1 MAKIPKVKCRGCGF
15 EFSALRADCPQ
26 CGLRRTMGDTAQK
39 VSAPA
44 RREGPREAKSSTP
57 QRRSNWQLVIG
68 LLLIAAAVVAVVLMM
83 LAGRSGQAGRPIK
96 PTPTPSPTYEPRPT
110 PTPSPTPTVDN
121 IKIFF
126 LNNEITAEAGG
137 FTMYVGDAPLT
148 ISARAYPND
157 KLSDARF
164 SWRVSDNTKAQLT
177 PSEDTQSCEVLVLAS
192 AGGYITL
199 TVECFGVTYSVPLY
213 IWER

>member
-1 MAKIPKVKCRGCGF
+1 MAKMPKVRCRGCGC
-15 EFSALRADCPQ
+15 EFSAMRADCPQ
-26 CGLRRTMGDTAQK
+26 CGLRRTIGDT
-39 VSAPA
+39 VTTSSAPPQ
-44 RREGPREAKSSTP
+44 RRQTAEQRERKM

-68 LLLIAAAVVAVVLMM
+68 LLLIGAAILAVVIMVFS
-83 LAGRSGQAGRPIK
+83 GRTGQAGRPAK
-96 PTPTPSPTYEPRPT
+96 PTPTPTATYEPRPT

-126 LNNEITAEAGG
+126 LNKEITAEAGG
-137 FTMYVGDAPLT
+137 FTMYVGDDPLT

-157 KLSDARF
+157 QLSDARF
-164 SWRVSDNTKAQLT
+164 SWSVSDSTKARLT
-177 PSEDTQSCEVLVLAS
+177 PSADTQSCEVAVLES

-213 IWER
+213 IWSR

>member
-1 MAKIPKVKCRGCGF
+1 MARIPKVRCRGCGC

-26 CGLRRTMGDTAQK
+26 CGLRRTIGDTASK
-39 VSAPA
+39 APAPA
-44 RREGPREAKSSTP
+44 RRPMPKAQTDRA

-68 LLLIAAAVVAVVLMM
+68 LLLIAAAVLAVVLM
-83 LAGRSGQAGRPIK
+83 LFSGRSGQAGIPAK
-96 PTPTPSPTYEPRPT
+96 ATPTPSPTYEPRPT
-110 PTPSPTPTVDN
+110 PTPSPTPTVEN

-126 LNNEITAEAGG
+126 LNNEILPDAGG
-137 FTMYVGDAPLT
+137 FTMYVGDPPLT

-164 SWRVSDNTKAQLT
+164 SWRVSDDTKAKLT
-177 PSEDTQSCEVLVLAS
+177 PSEDTQSCEVQVLAS
-192 AGGYITL
+192 AGGYINL